1 VGRGFESL
9 RRHQTKTKSLK
20 TLAQCVAIGTV
31 ITLALFGL
39 GYVAAALGAQTLSY
53 VLYWQAYALYMLLPC
68 DAIYRGE
75 FMCDSMA
82 AARMTFYAG
91 IPVGIL
97 VYSLAAYLALRLRR
111 RAAPSPA

>member
-31 ITLALFGL
+31 VTLALFGL
-39 GYVAAALGAQTLSY
+39 GYVAASMGAETLSY

-68 DAIYRGE
+68 DVVYNGE
-75 FMCDSMA
+75 FMCESVA

-97 VYSLAAYLALRLRR
+97 VYSLAAWPVLWLRR